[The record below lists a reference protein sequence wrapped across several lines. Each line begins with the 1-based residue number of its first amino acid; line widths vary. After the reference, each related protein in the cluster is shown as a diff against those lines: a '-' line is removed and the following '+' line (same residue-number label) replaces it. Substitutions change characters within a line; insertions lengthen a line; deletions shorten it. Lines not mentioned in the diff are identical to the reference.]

1 VVSAPS
7 GLSGKDSIFMG
18 NIDEKRLS
26 ALLERINN
34 IKVELE
40 ALENEVR
47 RLGEATEAAEVTAGP
62 TETPVAESVEALDIK
77 DEIPIEID
85 IPDINIPPIVEDPA
99 AEYTVASAGSAT
111 EDIPVPEPT
120 SPVTEP
126 VEVSIPTEVATTPEA
141 PVIQP
146 DDDLPSGD
154 DLPMDE
160 PSTIP
165 EPVPEPTLDI
175 EPEIVIAPAPESE
188 TTQKTEPAPRPK
200 ASILDSQKPETAVMD
215 VMAEK
220 QAWRTDRPG
229 SQVKNVIS
237 AISLNDRVLLINV
250 LFREDPILF
259 QSTISAFNGM
269 TNLDEAI
276 SYIQTNF
283 PDWDL
288 NSEPVYRLMMA
299 VRRKLR

>member
-1 VVSAPS
+1 
-7 GLSGKDSIFMG
+7 MG

-250 LFREDPILF
+250 LFKEDPILF
-259 QSTISAFNGM
+259 QNTISAFNGM
-269 TNLDEAI
+269 TTLDEAI
-276 SYIQTNF
+276 SYIRTNF

>member
-1 VVSAPS
+1 
-7 GLSGKDSIFMG
+7 MG

-47 RLGEATEAAEVTAGP
+47 RLGEATEAAEVTARP

-111 EDIPVPEPT
+111 EDIPVSEPT

-250 LFREDPILF
+250 LFKEDPILF
-259 QSTISAFNGM
+259 QNTISAFNGM
-269 TNLDEAI
+269 TTLDEAI
-276 SYIQTNF
+276 SYIRTNF
-283 PDWDL
+283 PDWDM

>member
-1 VVSAPS
+1 
-7 GLSGKDSIFMG
+7 MG

-62 TETPVAESVEALDIK
+62 TETPVSESVEALDIK

-111 EDIPVPEPT
+111 ENIPVSEPT

-250 LFREDPILF
+250 LFKEDPILF
-259 QSTISAFNGM
+259 QNTISAFNGM
-269 TNLDEAI
+269 TTLDEAI
-276 SYIQTNF
+276 SYIRTNF
-283 PDWDL
+283 PDWDM